1 MDPSLSNE
9 FLAASNGISIVRR
22 EDDELIIFTAID
34 EATKAW
40 LNTLHYI
47 WGLCKYD

>member
-1 MDPSLSNE
+1 MMSD
-9 FLAASNGISIVRR
+9 FLDGNNGISIIRQS
-22 EDDELIIFTAID
+22 DDGELALFSTID

-47 WGLCKYD
+47 WGLCMYTC